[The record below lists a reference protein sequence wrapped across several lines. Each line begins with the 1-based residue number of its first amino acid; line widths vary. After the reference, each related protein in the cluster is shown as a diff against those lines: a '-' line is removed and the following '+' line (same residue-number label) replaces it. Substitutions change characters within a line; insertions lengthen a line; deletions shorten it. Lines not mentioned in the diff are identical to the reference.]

1 VECQILCSFIISFR
15 VIEKKSGEM
24 DRIRVQCRNLDY
36 ETFFF
41 NKLHFGAKVKDTVV
55 VFVSVEISN

>member
-1 VECQILCSFIISFR
+1 M
-15 VIEKKSGEM
+15 IEKKSGEM